1 MKFEKMVTVLLVSLT
16 LQSAKAAHRDED
28 LKWFKSVLQFS
39 EMSLKNLEQF
49 FNPFE
54 GPTQFR
60 LNEKNAPWAG
70 NYFPMQS
77 GGIASRWRTNEYP
90 AEVLDKATVEA
101 MTEKQLRN
109 LSPVEKYDIMMGYY
123 DFRTTKHEL
132 KMRGPQR
139 EVKPEY
145 WEGFCNG
152 VRCAGIMTKEPY
164 FPVTLTNKDG
174 ITVMFSPADLKALA
188 GASYFYVEKYGQ
200 IGGPSGEKGHAQNQP
215 NAAIF
220 DLALRYHLALKKKGF
235 VIDSHL
241 GSEIWNETVVGYN
254 RNLGDVQELDE
265 TERTQYP
272 KAHKKVYVDVQLDTL
287 GEVGIKDSNSQ
298 TKARVA
304 DGSMLGTLETAY
316 TLYLDK
322 SGNAIDGKW
331 HNAGGDRGVDFA
343 WFVSGKGADHEYA
356 DRGGNPNLRFNKIRT
371 LFKQSELTCSNL
383 FL

>member
-1 MKFEKMVTVLLVSLT
+1 MKLEKYLIALLVVLALPTAQAS
-16 LQSAKAAHRDED
+16 SHEED

-39 EMSLKNLEQF
+39 EMSQKNLDKF
-49 FNPFE
+49 MNPFE
-54 GPTQFR
+54 GPQQFR
-60 LNEKNAPWAG
+60 LSEKHAPWAG

-90 AEVLDKATVEA
+90 SEVLDKSAVA
-101 MTEKQLRN
+101 GMTDKQLRN
-109 LSPVEKYDIMMGYY
+109 LSPVEKYDIMMGFY

-139 EVKPEY
+139 EVKPEF

-164 FPVTLTNKDG
+164 FPVSFTNKDG

-200 IGGPSGEKGHAQNQP
+200 LGGPSVEKGRAQNQP
-215 NAAIF
+215 NAAVF
-220 DLALRYHLALKKKGF
+220 DLALRYHLAQKKKGF

-254 RNLGDVQELDE
+254 RTFGQVEGLDDSE
-265 TERTQYP
+265 KSLYP
-272 KAHKKVYVDVQLDTL
+272 KAHKKVYIELQLDTL

-304 DGSMLGTLETAY
+304 DGSMLTTLETAY

-322 SGNAIDGKW
+322 SGNAVDGVW
-331 HNAGGDRGVDFA
+331 HNTGGDRGVDFA
-343 WFVSGKGADHEYA
+343 WFVSGNGADHEYA
-356 DRGGNPNLRFNKIRT
+356 DRGGNPNLRFNKIRK
-371 LFKQSELTCSNL
+371 LFKQSALTCTNL

>member
-1 MKFEKMVTVLLVSLT
+1 MKLEKLGMVLLISLT
-16 LQSAKAAHRDED
+16 LQSAKASSHDED

-39 EMSLKNLEQF
+39 EMSQKNLEQF

-54 GPTQFR
+54 GAQQFR
-60 LNEKNAPWAG
+60 LSEKNAPWAG
-70 NYFPMQS
+70 NYFPMES

-90 AEVLDKATVEA
+90 AEVLDKSAVEA

-109 LSPVEKYDIMMGYY
+109 LSPVEKYDIMMGFY
-123 DFRTTKHEL
+123 DFRTTQHEL

-139 EVKPEY
+139 EVKPKS

-164 FPVTLTNKDG
+164 FPVTFKNKDG
-174 ITVMFSPADLKALA
+174 ISVVFSPADLKALA

-200 IGGPSGEKGHAQNQP
+200 IGGPSIEKGRAQNQP
-215 NAAIF
+215 NAAVF
-220 DLALRYHLALKKKGF
+220 FLSLRFQLAEKKKGF

-241 GSEIWNETVVGYN
+241 GAEIWNETVVGYS
-254 RNLGDVQELDE
+254 
-265 TERTQYP
+265 RTFGEIQKINAAEKTLYP
-272 KAHKKVYVDVQLDTL
+272 KAHKKVYVSVVLETL
-287 GEVGIKDSNSQ
+287 GEVDIHDSNQQ

-304 DGSMLGTLETAY
+304 DGSMLTTLETAY
-316 TLYLDK
+316 TLYLNK
-322 SGNAIDGKW
+322 SGEAIDGKW
-331 HNAGGDRGVDFA
+331 HNTGGDRGVDFA

-356 DRGGNPNLRFNKIRT
+356 DRGGTPNLRCSRIRK
-371 LFKQSELTCSNL
+371 LFKQSALTCSNL